1 MDNQNNNEDFLYGGN
16 EQPVNE
22 YEETV
27 VENENIIDV
36 EPEPQ
41 ASEPEP
47 QQLPP
52 YGQEAFNQNQYGQF
66 NNYNQNPYQQ
76 NAYNPYEQQNTKKTL
91 GIISLVTGILSVTCC
106 CMSEMGIVFGIA
118 ALITGIISNKKKE
131 NAKGLAIAG
140 IIMGSIAIFLGIIG
154 VIIGAYLVSTG
165 VYDNLLDEFSQS
177 FINGYNS
184 FPSDLDY

>member
-27 VENENIIDV
+27 VENENIIDA

-52 YGQEAFNQNQYGQF
+52 YGQEAFNQNQYVQF
-66 NNYNQNPYQQ
+66 NN
-76 NAYNPYEQQNTKKTL
+76 
-91 GIISLVTGILSVTCC
+91 
-106 CMSEMGIVFGIA
+106 
-118 ALITGIISNKKKE
+118 
-131 NAKGLAIAG
+131 
-140 IIMGSIAIFLGIIG
+140 
-154 VIIGAYLVSTG
+154 
-165 VYDNLLDEFSQS
+165 
-177 FINGYNS
+177 
-184 FPSDLDY
+184 